1 MKKYSR
7 KTILRKE
14 LINKSGECPI
24 VIRYTYDRK
33 SVITPLE
40 LTIKPENWDEKE
52 CFPIQSKVSNFRFL
66 SKMIN
71 QKEEEIDFIINE
83 YFQKNKY
90 YPSVEVFK
98 RLVNNEEINETKPIT
113 EDSSILTLFNDFINH
128 CTEELSMS
136 VNTIKIFKSCKIHFE
151 KFQNSYKNT
160 FLTKDI
166 NKELLIQFRAYLS
179 KRDLQNSSINKYIK
193 YFKIF
198 INQYLIERKELT
210 INLSFRNVT
219 SSFENDKE
227 KIDVLTEQEVEDLKR
242 LVYYEELLEG
252 DNVTDKIEVTLTP
265 REKQIG
271 RMFLFQC
278 YTGISFSDL
287 LKLSYFDIHFPKLEK
302 VKRIQRIYDEVN
314 TVENDEVDESSKPKL
329 EEGCVVAFERQ
340 KTDNQCII
348 PIFGTTIELLLSQIF
363 LLNNSDFG
371 GWEFYRL
378 LDSEKERIE
387 FLKKMKKVVD
397 KKIMNGEIKKKQIF
411 PMVTNQNY
419 NREIKQVFKKM
430 NLNKTYDIKLDNA
443 KKTSLL
449 KYKWEIIT
457 SHTARRTYISLN
469 INKGLGIDTIMR
481 TTGHKNFTTL
491 RVYVKQTEQSV
502 YDEFM
507 RVIQN

>member
-33 SVITPLE
+33 SVIIPLE

-66 SKMIN
+66 SRIIN

-83 YFQKNKY
+83 YFQKNRY
-90 YPSVEVFK
+90 YPSAEVLK
-98 RLVNNEEINETKPIT
+98 QLGNNEEINEAKPIS
-113 EDSSILTLFNDFINH
+113 EDSSILTLLNDFISH
-128 CTEELSMS
+128 STDELSMS

-151 KFQNSYKNT
+151 KFQNSYKTT

-219 SSFENDKE
+219 SNFEHDKE
-227 KIDVLTEQEVEDLKR
+227 KLDVLSEQEVEDLKR
-242 LVYYEELLEG
+242 LVYYEELFEG
-252 DNVTDKIEVTLTP
+252 DNINEKIQVTLTP

-302 VKRIQRIYDEVN
+302 VKRIQKIYDEL
-314 TVENDEVDESSKPKL
+314 DEVEDLDIDGTKL
-329 EEGCVVAFERQ
+329 NLVEGCVVAFNRQ
-340 KTDNQCII
+340 KTENPCII
-348 PIFGTTIELLLSQIF
+348 PIFGTTIELILSQIF
-363 LLNNSDFG
+363 LLNDNDFG

-378 LDSEKERIE
+378 LESEKDRID
-387 FLKKMKKVVD
+387 FLKKKIKGID
-397 KKIMNGEIKKKQIF
+397 KKIRNKEIRKEQIF

-419 NREIKQVFKKM
+419 NREIKQVFKKL
-430 NLNKTYDIKLDNA
+430 NLNKSYKVTLDNA
-443 KKTSLL
+443 KKTSVF
-449 KYKWEIIT
+449 KYKWEMIT

-491 RVYVKQTEQSV
+491 RVYVKQSQQSV

-507 RVIQN
+507 RVISN

>member
-14 LINKSGECPI
+14 LVNKSGECPI

-33 SVITPLE
+33 SVIIPLE

-52 CFPIQSKVSNFRFL
+52 CFPIQSKVPNFRFL

-71 QKEEEIDFIINE
+71 QKEEEIDIIINE
-83 YFQKNKY
+83 YFQKNRF
-90 YPSVEVFK
+90 YPSAEVFK
-98 RLVNNEEINETKPIT
+98 RLLNKEEINEIKPNT
-113 EDSSILTLFNDFINH
+113 GELSILTLLNDFINH
-128 CTEELSMS
+128 STEEMSMS

-151 KFQNSYKNT
+151 KFQKSYKT
-160 FLTKDI
+160 IFLTKDI
-166 NKELLIQFRAYLS
+166 NKELLIQFRSFLS
-179 KRDLQNSSINKYIK
+179 KNNLQNSSINKYIK

-198 INQYLIERKELT
+198 INQYLIERKELN
-210 INLSFRNVT
+210 INLSYRNVT
-219 SSFENDKE
+219 SNFEHDKE
-227 KIDVLTEQEVEDLKR
+227 KLDVLTEKEVEDLKR
-242 LVYYEELLEG
+242 LVYYEELFES
-252 DNVTDKIEVTLTP
+252 DNINGRIEVTLTP

-287 LKLSYFDIHFPKLEK
+287 LKLSYFDVHFPKLEK
-302 VKRIQRIYDEVN
+302 VKRIQKIYDELN
-314 TVENDEVDESSKPKL
+314 ENENVQVDASKSKL
-329 EEGCVVAFERQ
+329 DEGCVVTFKRQ
-340 KTDNQCII
+340 KTENQCII
-348 PIFGTTIELLLSQIF
+348 PIFGTTIELILSQIF
-363 LLNNSDFG
+363 LLNQKDFA

-378 LDSEKERIE
+378 LKTEKDRIY
-387 FLKKMKKVVD
+387 FLKKNINTID
-397 KKIMNGEIKKKQIF
+397 KKFRNGEINKEQIF
-411 PMVTNQNY
+411 PMTTNQNY
-419 NREIKQVFKKM
+419 NREIKQIFKKL
-430 NLNKTYDIKLDNA
+430 NLNASYKITLDNV
-443 KKTSLL
+443 KKTNLF

-491 RVYVKQTEQSV
+491 RVYVKQTEKSV

-507 RVIQN
+507 RVISN